1 MEKCAFPNTP
11 MSNVLYTCVNPA
23 CRKDVV
29 LDPPLIRRLDHE
41 GLPMTR
47 KHALFLF
54 RDSKA
59 GMCTDCYIEH
69 RNEQADRLMHRI
81 SQERADAR
89 AAATI
94 GTMTNDEYRR
104 WAGLPA

>member
-1 MEKCAFPNTP
+1 

-29 LDPPLIRRLDHE
+29 LDPPISRRLDRE

-59 GMCTDCYIEH
+59 GMCADCYIKHCNVQTEK
-69 RNEQADRLMHRI
+69 LMRHI

-104 WAGLPA
+104 WVGLPA